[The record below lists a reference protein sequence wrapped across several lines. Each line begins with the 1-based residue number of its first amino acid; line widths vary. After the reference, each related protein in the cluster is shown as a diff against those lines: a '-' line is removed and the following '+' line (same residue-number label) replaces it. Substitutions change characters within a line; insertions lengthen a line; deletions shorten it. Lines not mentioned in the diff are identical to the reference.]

1 MKLVEKW
8 AELEQLML
16 KFVSRSRVR
25 IFRNER
31 TLSTPIGLETLV
43 LLHFIVFG
51 VHLGPFCYCMK
62 LDAKWPKLVQLMQK
76 FVPQR
81 RVRIFRNE
89 RTRSNP

>member
-43 LLHFIVFG
+43 LLHFVKFECIWDRFVTA
-51 VHLGPFCYCMK
+51 LNS
-62 LDAKWPKLVQLMQK
+62 VQ
-76 FVPQR
+76 
-81 RVRIFRNE
+81 NE
-89 RTRSNP
+89 PNWSN